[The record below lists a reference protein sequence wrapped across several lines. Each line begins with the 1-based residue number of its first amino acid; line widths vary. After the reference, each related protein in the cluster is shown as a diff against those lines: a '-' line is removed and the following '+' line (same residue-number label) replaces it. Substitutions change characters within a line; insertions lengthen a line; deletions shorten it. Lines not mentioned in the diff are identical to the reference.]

1 MAPEIKIYH
10 IGDLIRKTE
19 SGEID
24 FKRSIQIV
32 RELAMAAAFHAEDNI
47 LVDLRKTRLASD
59 NMNDMMNVAL
69 EIAAYKNLF
78 KNKIATVIPNEPE
91 RIAHA
96 EKFEAELILKDFNYR
111 FFTEF
116 EDAIEWL
123 SDVKHGLF

>member
-1 MAPEIKIYH
+1 MTPNIKIYH
-10 IGDLIRKTE
+10 IGELIRKTE

-24 FKRSIQIV
+24 FQRSIQIV
-32 RELAMAAAFHAEDNI
+32 RELAMAAAFHEDSNI
-47 LVDLRKTRLASD
+47 LVDLRNTRLAYD
-59 NMNDMMNVAL
+59 NMSDTMNVAL

-96 EKFEAELILKDFNYR
+96 EKFEAALIIRDFNYR
-111 FFTEF
+111 FFTDF

-123 SDVKHGLF
+123 SDVKHGIF